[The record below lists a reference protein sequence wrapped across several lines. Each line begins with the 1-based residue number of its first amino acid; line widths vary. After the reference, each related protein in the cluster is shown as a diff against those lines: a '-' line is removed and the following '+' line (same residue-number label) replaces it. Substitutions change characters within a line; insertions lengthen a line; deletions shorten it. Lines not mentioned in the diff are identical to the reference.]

1 MARMCRLAGLMLLP
15 LGAIAA
21 KPASNISLVVDDVPI
36 RQVLQALAE
45 TEKQNVIVA
54 PEVAGDVTLHLVNVP
69 WQVAFQTVA
78 EIGQLHWRKEGNI
91 LRVYPAEWQQR
102 QQQEEEQARLKRL
115 SNQPLSTRTVSLRY
129 ADATELAAAMT
140 ALGDKLLGPKG
151 SVMADKRTNRL
162 LIDDNR
168 AALKKIESWIAS
180 MDIPVGQVE
189 LSAHIV
195 TINQTSLRELGV
207 KWSTAEG
214 EGKERLYRPS
224 AISADLS
231 VPEASTRL
239 SFNVGRINGNMLD
252 LELSALEQKHKLEII
267 ASPRLLASH
276 QQPAS
281 IKQGSEI
288 PYQVSSGESGATSIE
303 FKEAVL
309 GMEVTPTIQPFGRIR
324 MKLRISQNMPGQ
336 VLKQSDGEVMA
347 IDKQEIET
355 QVEIKDGETIALGG
369 IFQQKRKGGKDSV
382 PFLGDIPLLGG
393 LFSYDG
399 KDDERRELVVFI
411 TPRLIAPKT

>member
-1 MARMCRLAGLMLLP
+1 MFRFFGLLLP
-15 LGAIAA
+15 LTALAA
-21 KPASNISLVVDDVPI
+21 EPVSKISLVVDEVPV

-54 PEVAGDVTLHLVNVP
+54 PEVEGNVTLHLVDVP
-69 WQVAFQTVA
+69 WQTAFQTVMDTS
-78 EIGQLHWRKEGNI
+78 QLHWRKEGGI
-91 LRVYPAEWQQR
+91 LRVYPAQWRKR
-102 QQQEEEQARLKRL
+102 QQQEQEEARVQRL
-115 SNQPLSTRTVSLRY
+115 SNQPLTTQTIMLRY
-129 ADATELAAAMT
+129 ADASELATLMT
-140 ALGDKLLGPKG
+140 GQGDKILGPKG
-151 SVMADKRTNRL
+151 SVIADKRTNRL
-162 LIDDNR
+162 LVSDNN
-168 AALKKIESWIAS
+168 ASLKRIESWIAT
-180 MDIPVGQVE
+180 MDVPVGQVE

-207 KWSTAEG
+207 KWSTGEAEG
-214 EGKERLYRPS
+214 EGKVRRYRPDS
-224 AISADLS
+224 VSIDLP
-231 VPEASTRL
+231 VPDASTRIG
-239 SFNVGRINGNMLD
+239 FNIGRINGNMLD
-252 LELSALEQKHKLEII
+252 LELSALERKHKLEII

-309 GMEVTPTIQPFGRIR
+309 GMEVTPTIQPYGRIK

-336 VLKQSDGEVMA
+336 ILKQSDGEVMA

-382 PFLGDIPLLGG
+382 PVLGDIPLLGG
-393 LFSYDG
+393 LFRYDG

-411 TPRLIAPKT
+411 TPRLIAPKP

>member
-1 MARMCRLAGLMLLP
+1 MLLP
-15 LGAIAA
+15 LSALAV
-21 KPASNISLVVDDVPI
+21 KPANNISLVVDDVPV

-45 TEKQNVIVA
+45 TEKQNVIIA
-54 PEVAGDVTLHLVNVP
+54 PDVAGDVTLHLVNVS
-69 WQVAFQTVA
+69 WQVAFQTVVD
-78 EIGQLHWRKEGNI
+78 ISQLHWRKEGNI

-102 QQQEEEQARLKRL
+102 QQQEQEQARLQRL
-115 SNQPLSTRTVSLRY
+115 TNQPLNTRMVSLRY
-129 ADATELAAAMT
+129 ADAAELAAAIT
-140 ALGDKLLGPKG
+140 AQGDKLLGPKG

-162 LIDDNR
+162 LIDDNS
-168 AALKKIESWIAS
+168 AALKKIDSWIAS

-207 KWSTAEG
+207 KWSSAEG
-214 EGKERLYRPS
+214 EGKEQLYRPS

-231 VPEASTRL
+231 VPNASTRIG
-239 SFNVGRINGNMLD
+239 FNVGRINGNMLD
-252 LELSALEQKHKLEII
+252 IELSALEQKHKLEII
-267 ASPRLLASH
+267 ASTRLLASH

-309 GMEVTPTIQPFGRIR
+309 GMEVTPTIQPYGRIR

-336 VLKQSDGEVMA
+336 VLKQADGEVMA

-369 IFQQKRKGGKDSV
+369 IFQQKRKGGKDTV
-382 PFLGDIPLLGG
+382 PLLGDIPLIGG

-411 TPRLIAPKT
+411 TPRLIAPKS

>member
-1 MARMCRLAGLMLLP
+1 MKRIGRLTGLLLLP
-15 LGAIAA
+15 LSALAA
-21 KPASNISLVVDDVPI
+21 NPISKISLVVDEAPV

-45 TEKQNVIVA
+45 TEKQNVIIA
-54 PEVAGDVTLHLVNVP
+54 PEVEGAVTLHLIDVP
-69 WQVAFQTVA
+69 WTVAFQTVVD
-78 EIGQLHWRKEGNI
+78 ISQLHWRKEGNI
-91 LRVYPAEWQQR
+91 LRVYPAQWQKR
-102 QQQEEEQARLKRL
+102 QQEEREAARVQQQTR
-115 SNQPLSTRTVSLRY
+115 QPLMTKMVAVRY
-129 ADATELAAAMT
+129 ADAAELAAAMM
-140 ALGDKLLGPKG
+140 AQGDKLMGPKG

-162 LIDDNR
+162 FIHDNSASLKDIDR
-168 AALKKIESWIAS
+168 WIAT

-214 EGKERLYRPS
+214 EGRNPLYRPHTV
-224 AISADLS
+224 SADLS
-231 VPEASTRL
+231 VADASTRIG
-239 SFNVGRINGNMLD
+239 FNVGRINGNLLD

-309 GMEVTPTIQPFGRIR
+309 GMEVTPTIQPYGRIK

-336 VLKQSDGEVMA
+336 ILKQSDGEVLA

-369 IFQQKRKGGKDSV
+369 IFQQKRKRGKDSV

-393 LFSYDG
+393 LFSLDG

-411 TPRLIAPKT
+411 TPRLLAPKA

>member
-1 MARMCRLAGLMLLP
+1 MIRMFRFIGLLLLP
-15 LGAIAA
+15 LTVLAA
-21 KPASNISLVVDDVPI
+21 APANNISLVVDEVPV

-45 TEKQNVIVA
+45 TEKQNVIIA
-54 PEVAGDVTLHLVNVP
+54 PEVNGTVTLHLVDVP
-69 WQVAFQTVA
+69 WQTAFQTVVDIS
-78 EIGQLHWRKEGNI
+78 ELHWRKEGNI
-91 LRVYPAEWQQR
+91 LRVYPAQWRKR
-102 QQQEEEQARLKRL
+102 QLQEQEDARLQRL
-115 SNQPLSTRTVSLRY
+115 SNQPLSTKMVALRY
-129 ADATELAAAMT
+129 ADASELAAIMT
-140 ALGDKLLGPKG
+140 AQGDKLMGPKG

-162 LIDDNR
+162 FINDNSVS
-168 AALKKIESWIAS
+168 LKHIESWIAT
-180 MDIPVGQVE
+180 MDVPVGQVE

-207 KWSTAEG
+207 KWSTEEG
-214 EGKERLYRPS
+214 EGKARLYRPNS
-224 AISADLS
+224 ISADLS
-231 VPEASTRL
+231 VLDASTRIG
-239 SFNVGRINGNMLD
+239 FNVGRINGNMLD

-309 GMEVTPTIQPFGRIR
+309 GMEVTPTIQPYGRIK

-336 VLKQSDGEVMA
+336 ILKQSDGEVLA

-369 IFQQKRKGGKDSV
+369 IFQQKRKGGKDTV

-399 KDDERRELVVFI
+399 KDDERRELVVFL
-411 TPRLIAPKT
+411 TPRLISPKL

>member
-1 MARMCRLAGLMLLP
+1 MCRLAGLMLLP

-69 WQVAFQTVA
+69 WQMAFQTVV

-214 EGKERLYRPS
+214 EGKERLYRPN

-369 IFQQKRKGGKDSV
+369 ILQQKRKGGKDSV

>member
-1 MARMCRLAGLMLLP
+1 MLPVSVLA
-15 LGAIAA
+15 AT
-21 KPASNISLVVDDVPI
+21 PAGKISLVVDEVPV

-45 TEKQNVIVA
+45 TEKQNVIIA
-54 PEVAGDVTLHLVNVP
+54 PEVDGVVTLHLLDIP
-69 WQVAFQTVA
+69 WQTAFQTVA
-78 EIGQLHWRKEGNI
+78 EISQLHWRKEGDI
-91 LRVYPAEWQQR
+91 LRVYPAEWRKR
-102 QQQEEEQARLKRL
+102 QQQEQEEARLQRL
-115 SNQPLSTRTVSLRY
+115 SNQPLSTRTVALRY
-129 ADATELAAAMT
+129 ADASELAAAMT
-140 ALGDKLLGPKG
+140 AQGDKLLGPKG

-162 LIDDNR
+162 FISDNS
-168 AALKKIESWIAS
+168 ASLKRSESWIAT
-180 MDIPVGQVE
+180 MDVPVGQVE

-214 EGKERLYRPS
+214 EGKVRRYQPNT
-224 AISADLS
+224 ISADLS
-231 VPEASTRL
+231 VPDASTRIG
-239 SFNVGRINGNMLD
+239 FNVGRINGNMLD

-309 GMEVTPTIQPFGRIR
+309 GMEVTPTIQPYGRIK

-336 VLKQSDGEVMA
+336 ILKQSEGEVMA

-369 IFQQKRKGGKDSV
+369 IFQQKRKGGKDTV

-393 LFSYDG
+393 LFSYNG
-399 KDDERRELVVFI
+399 NDDERRELVVFL
-411 TPRLIAPKT
+411 TPRLISP

>member
-1 MARMCRLAGLMLLP
+1 MLLP
-15 LGAIAA
+15 LSALAA
-21 KPASNISLVVDDVPI
+21 KPASNISLVVDDVPV

-45 TEKQNVIVA
+45 TENQNVVIA
-54 PEVAGDVTLHLVNVP
+54 PEVSGDVTLHLVNVP
-69 WQVAFQTVA
+69 WLVAFQTVV
-78 EIGQLHWRKEGNI
+78 ESSQLHWHKEGAI
-91 LRVYPAEWQQR
+91 LRVYPAQWQQR
-102 QQQEEEQARLKRL
+102 QQQEQEQARLQRL
-115 SNQPLSTRTVSLRY
+115 NNQPLSSRMVTLRY
-129 ADATELAAAMT
+129 ADAAELAATMT
-140 ALGDKLLGPKG
+140 AQGDKLLGPKG

-162 LIDDNR
+162 LIDDNS

-214 EGKERLYRPS
+214 EGKERLYRPN
-224 AISADLS
+224 AITADLS
-231 VPEASTRL
+231 VPNASTRIG
-239 SFNVGRINGNMLD
+239 FNVGRINGNMLD

-288 PYQVSSGESGATSIE
+288 PYQVSSGESGATAIE

-336 VLKQSDGEVMA
+336 VLKQSDGEVMT

-369 IFQQKRKGGKDSV
+369 IFQQKRKGGKDTV
-382 PFLGDIPLLGG
+382 PFLGEIPLLGG

-411 TPRLIAPKT
+411 TPRLIAPKA

>member
-1 MARMCRLAGLMLLP
+1 MLLP

-69 WQVAFQTVA
+69 WQMAFQTVV

-214 EGKERLYRPS
+214 EGKERLYRPN

-355 QVEIKDGETIALGG
+355 QVEIKDDETIALGG

>member
-1 MARMCRLAGLMLLP
+1 MLP
-15 LGAIAA
+15 LSALAA
-21 KPASNISLVVDDVPI
+21 TPASNISLVVDDVPV

-45 TEKQNVIVA
+45 TEKQNVIIA
-54 PEVAGDVTLHLVNVP
+54 PEVSGDVTLHLVNVP
-69 WQVAFQTVA
+69 WQVAFQTVV
-78 EIGQLHWRKEGNI
+78 ETSQLHWHKEGTI

-102 QQQEEEQARLKRL
+102 QQQEQEQARLQRL
-115 SNQPLSTRTVSLRY
+115 NNQPLSTRMMPLRY
-129 ADATELAAAMT
+129 ADAAELAAAIM
-140 ALGDKLLGPKG
+140 AQGDKLLGPKG

-162 LIDDNR
+162 LINDNS
-168 AALKKIESWIAS
+168 AALKKIESWIVS

-224 AISADLS
+224 AVTADLS
-231 VPEASTRL
+231 VPNASTRIG
-239 SFNVGRINGNMLD
+239 FNVGRINGNMLD

-309 GMEVTPTIQPFGRIR
+309 GMEVTPTIQPFGRIK

-369 IFQQKRKGGKDSV
+369 IFQHKRKGGKDTV
-382 PFLGDIPLLGG
+382 PFLGDIPLIGG

-411 TPRLIAPKT
+411 TPRLIAPKA

>member
-1 MARMCRLAGLMLLP
+1 MLLP

-69 WQVAFQTVA
+69 WQVAFQTVV

-214 EGKERLYRPS
+214 EGKERLYRPN

-252 LELSALEQKHKLEII
+252 LDLSALEQKHKLEII

-411 TPRLIAPKT
+411 TPRLIAPKA

>member
-1 MARMCRLAGLMLLP
+1 MTRICRFIGLLFPLSALAATPGN
-15 LGAIAA
+15 
-21 KPASNISLVVDDVPI
+21 KISLVVDEVPV

-45 TEKQNVIVA
+45 SEKQNVIIA
-54 PEVAGDVTLHLVNVP
+54 PEVEGAVTLHLVDVP
-69 WQVAFQTVA
+69 WQVAFQTVV
-78 EIGQLHWRKEGNI
+78 ELGRLHWRKQDNI
-91 LRVYPAEWQQR
+91 LRVYPAQWQKR
-102 QQQEEEQARLKRL
+102 QQQEQDEARLQRL
-115 SNQPLSTRTVSLRY
+115 TNQPLSTKMVALRY
-129 ADATELAAAMT
+129 ADASELAAVMAGQ
-140 ALGDKLLGPKG
+140 GDKLLGPKG

-162 LIDDNR
+162 FISDNS
-168 AALKKIESWIAS
+168 ASLKHIEHWIAT
-180 MDIPVGQVE
+180 MDVPIGQVE

-195 TINQTSLRELGV
+195 TINQSSLRELGV
-207 KWSTAEG
+207 KWSTAQG
-214 EGKERLYRPS
+214 EGKAQRYRPNTLS
-224 AISADLS
+224 ASLP
-231 VPEASTRL
+231 VPDAAMRIG
-239 SFNVGRINGNMLD
+239 FNVGSINGKLLD
-252 LELSALEQKHKLEII
+252 LELSALERKHKLEII

-309 GMEVTPTIQPFGRIR
+309 GMEVTPTIQPYGRIK

-336 VLKQSDGEVMA
+336 ILKQSDGEVMA

-393 LFSYDG
+393 LFRYDG
-399 KDDERRELVVFI
+399 EDGERRELVVFL
-411 TPRLIAPKT
+411 TPRLISPKA

>member
-1 MARMCRLAGLMLLP
+1 MLA
-15 LGAIAA
+15 AA
-21 KPASNISLVVDDVPI
+21 PASKISLVVDEVPV

-45 TEKQNVIVA
+45 TEKQNVIIA
-54 PEVAGDVTLHLVNVP
+54 PEVNGTVTLHLVDVP
-69 WQVAFQTVA
+69 WQTAFQTVVDIS
-78 EIGQLHWRKEGNI
+78 ELHWRKEGNI
-91 LRVYPAEWQQR
+91 LRVYPAQWRKR
-102 QQQEEEQARLKRL
+102 QLQEQEDARLQRL
-115 SNQPLSTRTVSLRY
+115 SNQPLSTKMVALRY
-129 ADATELAAAMT
+129 ADAAELAAIMT
-140 ALGDKLLGPKG
+140 TQGDKLMGPKG

-162 LIDDNR
+162 FINDNSVS
-168 AALKKIESWIAS
+168 LKHIESWIAT
-180 MDIPVGQVE
+180 MDVPVGQVE

-207 KWSTAEG
+207 KWSTEEG
-214 EGKERLYRPS
+214 EGKARLYRPNS
-224 AISADLS
+224 ISADLS
-231 VPEASTRL
+231 VPDASTRIG
-239 SFNVGRINGNMLD
+239 FNVGRINGNMLD

-288 PYQVSSGESGATSIE
+288 PYQVSSGESSATSIE

-309 GMEVTPTIQPFGRIR
+309 GMEVTPTIQPYGRIK

-336 VLKQSDGEVMA
+336 ILKQSDGEVLA

-369 IFQQKRKGGKDSV
+369 IFQQKRKGGKDTV

-399 KDDERRELVVFI
+399 KDDERRELVVFL
-411 TPRLIAPKT
+411 TPRLISPKL

>member
-21 KPASNISLVVDDVPI
+21 KPVSHLSLVVDDVPI

-69 WQVAFQTVA
+69 WQVAFQTVV

-102 QQQEEEQARLKRL
+102 QQQEEEQIRLKRL
-115 SNQPLSTRTVSLRY
+115 SNQPLSTRMVSLRY

-140 ALGDKLLGPKG
+140 AQGDKLLGPKG

-162 LIDDNR
+162 LISDNS

-180 MDIPVGQVE
+180 MDIPVGQVA

-195 TINQTSLRELGV
+195 TINQTSLRELGI

-214 EGKERLYRPS
+214 EGKARQYRPG

-231 VPEASTRL
+231 VPEASARL

-267 ASPRLLASH
+267 ASPHLLASH

-382 PFLGDIPLLGG
+382 PLLGDIPLLGG

-411 TPRLIAPKT
+411 TPRLIAPKA

>member
-69 WQVAFQTVA
+69 WQMAFQTVV

-214 EGKERLYRPS
+214 EGKERLYRPN

>member
-1 MARMCRLAGLMLLP
+1 MCRLAGLMLLP

-69 WQVAFQTVA
+69 WQVAFQTVV

-140 ALGDKLLGPKG
+140 ALDDKLLGPKG

-214 EGKERLYRPS
+214 EGKERLYRPN